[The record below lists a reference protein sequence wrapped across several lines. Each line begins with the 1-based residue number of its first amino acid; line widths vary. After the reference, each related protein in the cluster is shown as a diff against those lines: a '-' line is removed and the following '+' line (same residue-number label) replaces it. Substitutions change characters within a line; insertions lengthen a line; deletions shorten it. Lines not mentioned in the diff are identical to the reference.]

1 MRIGQDHV
9 AATVNTLVL
18 AYAGASLPLL
28 LMFSLGR
35 GDFGYVVNFSFIAE
49 EIVRTLVGSL
59 GLVAAVPLTTVI
71 AAGFALNQD
80 RLEKWEQALGPV
92 GSGSGHSHKH

>member
-1 MRIGQDHV
+1 M
-9 AATVNTLVL
+9 
-18 AYAGASLPLL
+18 L

-35 GDFGYVVNFSFIAE
+35 GDFGYLVNFSFIAE

-71 AAGFALNQD
+71 AAGFALNRQ
-80 RLEKWEQALGPV
+80 RLGKWEQVFGPK
-92 GSGSGHSHKH
+92 GSGESHSHTH